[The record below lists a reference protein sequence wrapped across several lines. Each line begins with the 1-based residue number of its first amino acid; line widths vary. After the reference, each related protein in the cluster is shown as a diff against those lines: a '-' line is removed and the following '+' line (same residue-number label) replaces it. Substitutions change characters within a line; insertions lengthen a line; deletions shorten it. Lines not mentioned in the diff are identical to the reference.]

1 MSKTVD
7 ERVVEMRFDN
17 SQFEKNVSTTM
28 STLDKFKQK
37 LNLSGASKGLDEIN
51 SSAKKVDMSILGNG
65 IETVKAKFS
74 ALQVMGVTALAN
86 LTNSAVNAGRR
97 MVSALSLDPIKD
109 GFSEYETQMNSV
121 QTILAN
127 TKKEGTTV
135 KTVNAALDELNHYAD
150 KTIYNFTEM
159 TRNIGTFTAAGVK
172 LGASVSSI
180 KGIANLAAVSGS
192 TPQQAS
198 TAMYQLSQAIAS
210 GTVKLM
216 DWNSVVTAGM
226 GGQVFQDALIRT
238 SEHLKTGAKS
248 AISAEGSFRNSLQ
261 TGWLTTEVLTQTLD
275 QFATAAY
282 TQEEYEAAVEKFV
295 KQGYTR
301 EEAKQMAD
309 MAKTAGEAAT
319 KVKTFSQLIDTL
331 KEALGSGWTETW
343 RLIIGD
349 FEEARE
355 LWTSVSDVFSDLI
368 NKSSE
373 ARNNM
378 IKGWADLGGRTDL
391 IETFKNAFEAIRKII
406 EPISEAFREI
416 FPRTTSEQLYKMT
429 DALRKFSERLI
440 ISDNTASKLKS
451 TFKGVFSILDIGV
464 EALKAIG
471 EGILSLFKRFS
482 GLKLGILDATSSF
495 GDFMSN
501 LIDSIKE
508 TDFFGKSVDKVVKF
522 VSDAIDKIKEFG
534 KSLKID
540 FKAPKFDSVLSFFKS
555 LWSIITKVTSVIAN
569 ALGKAGSTIS
579 EVLGKGDIFEV
590 LNSGVL
596 VGILLGVKNFVS
608 TIGDAFDNVG
618 GFVEN
623 VKGILDDVRG
633 CLLAYQ
639 EQLKAG
645 ALLKIAAAIAILSG
659 ALFLLSTIDQN
670 SLGSAIIAIT
680 VLFTELVGAMTLLN
694 KFGGKSSMFDA
705 TAVKMVAMSV
715 AILILA
721 SALKSLSGLNWEQ
734 MGVGLTAISVLLW
747 ELVAVSIIMSK
758 TGSKMIKGSVG
769 LVALAAA
776 MKVLASACKDFAA
789 MSWEEMVKGVSAI
802 GLLLLELS
810 IFENIAGKAKHI
822 VRTGMSMVLIAAS
835 MKIFASALYDLGSMD
850 WNTIVKGLTAMGF
863 ALAELSIAMNLMPK
877 GSVFKATGLAIAVAS
892 LKLLANAMSDFG
904 GMEWSSIGK
913 GLATIGI
920 TLAELAI
927 GLKLMRGTIAG
938 SSALLVAVAALAI
951 MVPIIKSLGNMSLG
965 GIAKG
970 LVALAGAFAILGVA
984 GLLLQPLI
992 APILALAGAF
1002 VLLGVGMVGIGA
1014 GLLLVSSGIAALGA
1028 SLAAGAT
1035 AIVAGLTV
1043 IVTGILELIPII
1055 ARIIGEGIVEIAK
1068 VIGEYAPQ
1076 LAESC
1081 LLLIEGVLEALAEHA
1096 PAITNALLDFII
1108 GVINSLADHM
1118 PALIEALV
1126 NLLSKLFEG
1135 VAAAMKDLDPGILRN
1150 AISAAIGISA
1160 LLLAISVALKI
1171 LGSISIGNALKG
1183 AIALTVMA
1191 VPLVAFVGVLALMSN
1206 IDNAMNN
1213 ALALVV
1219 LTGSLTIMLGVLTI
1233 IGAAWP
1239 AAAAGLIALTAMA
1252 IPLLAFIGIL
1262 ALMNCVDNAMSN
1274 ALLLGSFMSILAD
1287 VLVKISLVAPLAL
1300 IGVAAMS
1307 GLAAL
1312 MGVIGTFAVA
1322 VGALMDKFPSL
1333 QNFLDSGLPVLEQL
1347 AGSIG
1352 TMIGKFVGGFGEGLS
1367 DSLVNM
1373 GENIAEF
1380 MARLAEASD
1389 NASGIKGESFDGVK
1403 KLMDAMGS
1411 IALTTVGTTIGDI
1424 FTLGG
1429 TSMEK
1434 FETDGVAFFNAMKAI
1449 GEASSDIDINE
1460 SAMNSVIGVAKNLV
1474 ELQSSLEPIG
1484 GVVTWFT
1491 GRDDLGT
1498 FGENA
1503 ALFVSSMNTAF
1514 GSLDD
1519 TSFNTEAMD
1528 SIIASATSLAKLQ
1541 SSLEPIG
1548 GVVTWF
1554 TGRDDLGVF
1563 GENVA
1568 QFITS
1573 ISATMSYLNGTE
1585 FNTEAMDQ
1593 IITAATSLA
1602 KLQSSLEPIGGV
1614 ITWFTGR
1621 DDLGKFGE
1629 NVSQFVFSMST
1640 AFSSLDYTEFNTE
1653 AIDQIIT
1660 AATSLAKLQSS
1671 LEPIGGVVTWFTGRD
1686 DLGKFGTSVA
1696 EFISSM
1702 KTAMTSLGG
1711 ETFNEEAFA
1720 SVIMAATKLS
1730 ELQSKLEPM
1739 GGVVTWFS
1747 GRDDLGEFGTNIS
1760 LFADAMRK
1768 LKTGIGKDGISE
1780 TVVSSV
1786 TNAGEAIIA
1795 LQKALPEEHWFD
1807 GKMNLTEFSNYI
1819 SDFATAMSDFGAKV
1833 ASINPEVI
1841 STSIT
1846 TAYRIKS
1853 LINSLN
1859 DLDTSGLTAFTG
1871 IGTGG
1876 FGADGAAY
1884 QIAQTISAYS
1894 EKVANIN
1901 TEAVSVS
1908 VSAALKLKTLI
1919 NNLANLDTSGI
1930 SNFKPN
1936 SIAIEMKNYADKVS
1950 GIDTT
1955 EVTFSIA
1962 SASMLKTFIASLS
1975 GLDDSGISKFKP
1987 GYIGSALKA
1996 YGASVSGVNMSAI
2009 SISISVATRIKTFI
2023 TSLAGLD
2030 VSGVKAYKDAINTLA
2045 ETNVSDLIKAFKG
2058 ASEKMNSAGADLVGS
2073 LVKGMTSKMGAV
2085 SAAIS
2090 GISVS
2095 VSTALTNIRAYYTSF
2110 YNAGSYLVTGFCNG
2124 ISANSYRAAARASA
2138 MAYAAEQAAR
2148 SSLKIH
2154 SPSRVFREIG
2164 SRIPEGFAI
2173 GIGMLGSDVRNSV
2186 NDMTALAISST
2197 RMAMST
2203 VLDALNCDIDSQPT
2217 IRPVI
2222 DLTDVRDGANNI
2234 RSLIG
2239 DANTVGVRADLNAI
2253 GYTMNRRIQNGTTDD
2268 IISAINKLND
2278 GLANNRGDTYN
2289 FGDFTYDD
2297 GSNISDAVQTLVRAA
2312 RMGRRV

>member
-51 SSAKKVDMSILGNG
+51 ASARKVDMSVLGNG

-86 LTNSAVNAGRR
+86 LTNSAINAGRR

-109 GFSEYETQMNSV
+109 GFAEYETQMDAV

-172 LGASVSSI
+172 LGTSVSSI
-180 KGIANLAAVSGS
+180 KGIANLAAISGS
-192 TPQQAS
+192 KSQQAS

-216 DWNSVVTAGM
+216 DWNSVVNAGM

-248 AISAEGSFRNSLQ
+248 AISAEGSFRDSLQ

-275 QFATAAY
+275 QFATAAD

-301 EEAKQMAD
+301 EEAKQIAD

-331 KEALGSGWTETW
+331 KEALGSGWAETW

-355 LWTSVSDVFSDLI
+355 LWTSVSDVLSDLI

-378 IKGWADLGGRTDL
+378 IKGWADLGGRAAL

-440 ISDNTASKLKS
+440 ISDNTAAKLKS

-482 GLKLGILDATSSF
+482 GLKFGVMDATSSF

-501 LIDSIKE
+501 LRDSIKE
-508 TDFFGKSVDKVVKF
+508 TDFFGKAVDKVVKF
-522 VSDAIDKIKEFG
+522 VSNAIDKIKEFG
-534 KSLKID
+534 KSLKIG

-569 ALGKAGSTIS
+569 ALGKVGSTIS

-590 LNSGVL
+590 LNSGIL

-608 TIGDAFDNVG
+608 TIGDAFGNVG

-633 CLLAYQ
+633 CLQAYQ

-645 ALLKIAAAIAILSG
+645 ALLKIAGAIAILAG

-670 SLGSAIIAIT
+670 SLGSSIVAIT
-680 VLFTELVGAMTLLN
+680 ILFTELVGAMALLN
-694 KFGGKSSMFDA
+694 KFGGKSSMFDS
-705 TAVKMVAMSV
+705 TAIKMAAMSV
-715 AILILA
+715 AILVLA

-747 ELVAVSIIMSK
+747 ELVAVSIVMSK

-769 LVALAAA
+769 LISLAAA
-776 MKVLASACKDFAA
+776 MKILASACKDFAS
-789 MSWEEMVKGVSAI
+789 MNLGDMFKGISVI

-822 VRTGMSMVLIAAS
+822 VRTGLSMVLIAAS
-835 MKIFASALYDLGSMD
+835 MKIFASALSDLGSMD
-850 WNTIVKGLTAMGF
+850 WNTIVKGLTAMGL
-863 ALAELSIAMNLMPK
+863 ALAKLSIAMNLMPK
-877 GSVFKATGLAIAVAS
+877 GSVLKATGLLIAVAS
-892 LKLLANAMSDFG
+892 LKLLVSAMSDFG

-913 GLATIGI
+913 GLTTIGI

-927 GLKLMRGTIAG
+927 GLNLMRGTIAG
-938 SSALLVAVAALAI
+938 SAALLVAVASLAI
-951 MVPIIKSLGNMSLG
+951 MVPIIKSLGNMSWE

-970 LVALAGAFAILGVA
+970 LVTLAGAFAILGVA
-984 GLLLQPLI
+984 GFLLQPLI

-1002 VLLGVGMVGIGA
+1002 ALLGVGMAGIGA
-1014 GLLLVSSGIAALGA
+1014 GLLLVSSGIAAFGA

-1043 IVTGILELIPII
+1043 IVTGILELIPTI
-1055 ARIIGEGIVEIAK
+1055 ARIIGEGIAEIAK

-1096 PAITNALLDFII
+1096 PAITNALLDFLI

-1118 PALIEALV
+1118 PTLIEALV

-1135 VAAAMKDLDPGILRN
+1135 VSAALKDLDPGVLRN
-1150 AISAAIGISA
+1150 AIAAAIGLSA

-1183 AIALTVMA
+1183 AIALTVIA

-1252 IPLLAFIGIL
+1252 IPLLAFVGIL

-1274 ALLLGSFMSILAD
+1274 ALLLGAFMSILAD

-1300 IGVAAMS
+1300 IGVAAMTS
-1307 GLAAL
+1307 LAAL
-1312 MGVIGTFAVA
+1312 MGVIGTFAVS
-1322 VGALMDKFPSL
+1322 VGALVDKFPSL

-1403 KLMDAMGS
+1403 KLMDVMGS

-1460 SAMNSVIGVAKNLV
+1460 SSMNSVIGVAKNLA

-1484 GVVTWFT
+1484 GVVTWF
-1491 GRDDLGT
+1491 
-1498 FGENA
+1498 
-1503 ALFVSSMNTAF
+1503 V
-1514 GSLDD
+1514 
-1519 TSFNTEAMD
+1519 
-1528 SIIASATSLAKLQ
+1528 
-1541 SSLEPIG
+1541 
-1548 GVVTWF
+1548 
-1554 TGRDDLGVF
+1554 
-1563 GENVA
+1563 
-1568 QFITS
+1568 
-1573 ISATMSYLNGTE
+1573 
-1585 FNTEAMDQ
+1585 
-1593 IITAATSLA
+1593 
-1602 KLQSSLEPIGGV
+1602 
-1614 ITWFTGR
+1614 
-1621 DDLGKFGE
+1621 
-1629 NVSQFVFSMST
+1629 
-1640 AFSSLDYTEFNTE
+1640 
-1653 AIDQIIT
+1653 
-1660 AATSLAKLQSS
+1660 
-1671 LEPIGGVVTWFTGRD
+1671 GRD

-1696 EFISSM
+1696 EFISSIR
-1702 KTAMTSLGG
+1702 TAMTSLGG
-1711 ETFNEEAFA
+1711 ETFNEETFS

-1768 LKTGIGKDGISE
+1768 LKTGMGEDGISE

-1786 TNAGEAIIA
+1786 TNAGNAVIA

-1819 SDFATAMSDFGAKV
+1819 SDFATAMSDFGAKA
-1833 ASINPEVI
+1833 ASINPEAI
-1841 STSIT
+1841 STAIT

-1853 LINSLN
+1853 LINSFN
-1859 DLDTSGLTAFTG
+1859 NLDTSGLTTFTG

-1884 QIAQTISAYS
+1884 QIAQTIAAYS

-1919 NNLANLDTSGI
+1919 SNLANLDTSGI
-1930 SNFKPN
+1930 SNFKLN
-1936 SIAIEMKNYADKVS
+1936 SIAVEMKNYADKVS
-1950 GIDTT
+1950 GINTT
-1955 EVTFSIA
+1955 EIAFSIT
-1962 SASMLKTFIASLS
+1962 SASMLKTFIASLA

-1987 GYIGSALKA
+1987 GSIGSALNA
-1996 YGASVSGVNMSAI
+1996 YGVSVAGVDMSAI
-2009 SISISVATRIKTFI
+2009 SRSISVATRIKTFI

-2030 VSGVKAYKDAINTLA
+2030 ASGVKTYKDAVNTLA
-2045 ETNVSDLIKAFKG
+2045 ETNVYDLVKAFKG

-2073 LVKGMTSKMGAV
+2073 LAKGMTSKMGAV

-2090 GISVS
+2090 SISVS
-2095 VSTALTNIRAYYTSF
+2095 ISTALTNVRAYYVSF
-2110 YNAGSYLVTGFCNG
+2110 YDVGSYLVTGFCNG
-2124 ISANSYRAAARASA
+2124 ISANTFRAAAQASA

-2186 NDMTALAISST
+2186 NDMTASAISST
-2197 RMAMST
+2197 RRAMST
-2203 VLDALNCDIDSQPT
+2203 ILDTLNSDIDSQPT

-2234 RSLIG
+2234 QSLLG
-2239 DANTVGVRADLNAI
+2239 GANTVGVRADLNAI
-2253 GYTMNRRIQNGTTDD
+2253 GSTMNRRIQNGTTDD

>member
-51 SSAKKVDMSILGNG
+51 SSAKKVDMSVLGNG

-86 LTNSAVNAGRR
+86 LTNSAIDAGRR
-97 MVSALSLDPIKD
+97 IVSALSLDPIKD
-109 GFSEYETQMNSV
+109 GFAEYETQMDAV

-172 LGASVSSI
+172 LGTSVSSI
-180 KGIANLAAVSGS
+180 KGIANLAAISGS
-192 TPQQAS
+192 KSQQAS

-210 GTVKLM
+210 GTVRLM
-216 DWNSVVTAGM
+216 DWNSVVNAGM

-248 AISAEGSFRNSLQ
+248 AISAEGSFRDSLQ

-275 QFATAAY
+275 QFATAAD
-282 TQEEYEAAVEKFV
+282 TQEEYESAVEKFV

-301 EEAKQMAD
+301 EEAKQIAD

-331 KEALGSGWTETW
+331 KEALGSGWAETW

-355 LWTSVSDVFSDLI
+355 LWTSVSDVLSDLI

-378 IKGWADLGGRTDL
+378 IKGWADLGGRTAL

-440 ISDNTASKLKS
+440 ISDNTAAKLKS

-482 GLKLGILDATSSF
+482 GLELGILDATSSF

-501 LIDSIKE
+501 LRDSVKE
-508 TDFFGKSVDKVVKF
+508 TDFFGKAVDKVVKF

-534 KSLKID
+534 KSLKIG

-555 LWSIITKVTSVIAN
+555 LWSIMTKVTSVIAN
-569 ALGKAGSTIS
+569 ALGKVGSTIS

-633 CLLAYQ
+633 CLQAYQ

-659 ALFLLSTIDQN
+659 ALFLLSTIDPN
-670 SLGSAIIAIT
+670 SLGSAIVAIT
-680 VLFTELVGAMTLLN
+680 VLFTELVGAMALLN
-694 KFGGKSSMFDA
+694 KFGGKSSMFDS
-705 TAVKMVAMSV
+705 TAVKMVAMSA

-747 ELVAVSIIMSK
+747 ELVAVSIVMSK

-769 LVALAAA
+769 LIALAAA
-776 MKVLASACKDFAA
+776 MKILASACKDFAS
-789 MSWEEMVKGVSAI
+789 MSWGEMVKGVSAI

-810 IFENIAGKAKHI
+810 IFENIAGKAKHV

-863 ALAELSIAMNLMPK
+863 ALAELSIVMNLMPK
-877 GSVFKATGLAIAVAS
+877 GSVFKATGLVIAVAS

-904 GMEWSSIGK
+904 GMEWNSIGK

-920 TLAELAI
+920 ALTELAI
-927 GLKLMRGTIAG
+927 GLNLMRGTIAG
-938 SSALLVAVAALAI
+938 SAALLVAVAALAI
-951 MVPIIKSLGNMSLG
+951 MVPIIKSLGNMSWE

-970 LVALAGAFAILGVA
+970 LVTLAGAFAIFGVA

-1002 VLLGVGMVGIGA
+1002 ALLGVGMVGIGA

-1043 IVTGILELIPII
+1043 VVTGILELIPTI

-1096 PAITNALLDFII
+1096 PAITNALIDFLI
-1108 GVINSLADHM
+1108 GVINSLSDHM

-1135 VAAAMKDLDPGILRN
+1135 VAEALKDLDPGILRN
-1150 AISAAIGISA
+1150 AISAAIGLSA

-1191 VPLVAFVGVLALMSN
+1191 VPLVAFVGVLALMNN

-1252 IPLLAFIGIL
+1252 IPLLSFIGIL

-1274 ALLLGSFMSILAD
+1274 ALLLGAFMSIMAD

-1312 MGVIGTFAVA
+1312 MGVIGMFAVA

-1333 QNFLDSGLPVLEQL
+1333 QNFLNSGLPVLEQL

-1380 MARLAEASD
+1380 MAKLAEASD

-1403 KLMDAMGS
+1403 KLMDVMGS

-1460 SAMNSVIGVAKNLV
+1460 SAMNSVIGVAKNLA
-1474 ELQSSLEPIG
+1474 E
-1484 GVVTWFT
+1484 
-1491 GRDDLGT
+1491 
-1498 FGENA
+1498 
-1503 ALFVSSMNTAF
+1503 
-1514 GSLDD
+1514 
-1519 TSFNTEAMD
+1519 
-1528 SIIASATSLAKLQ
+1528 
-1541 SSLEPIG
+1541 
-1548 GVVTWF
+1548 
-1554 TGRDDLGVF
+1554 
-1563 GENVA
+1563 
-1568 QFITS
+1568 
-1573 ISATMSYLNGTE
+1573 
-1585 FNTEAMDQ
+1585 
-1593 IITAATSLA
+1593 
-1602 KLQSSLEPIGGV
+1602 
-1614 ITWFTGR
+1614 
-1621 DDLGKFGE
+1621 
-1629 NVSQFVFSMST
+1629 
-1640 AFSSLDYTEFNTE
+1640 
-1653 AIDQIIT
+1653 
-1660 AATSLAKLQSS
+1660 LQSS

-1711 ETFNEEAFA
+1711 ETFNEEALS

-1768 LKTGIGKDGISE
+1768 LKTGMGEDGISE

-1786 TNAGEAIIA
+1786 TNAGNAVIA

-1819 SDFATAMSDFGAKV
+1819 SDFATAMSDFGAKA
-1833 ASINPEVI
+1833 ASINPEAI
-1841 STSIT
+1841 STAIT

-1853 LINSLN
+1853 LINSFN
-1859 DLDTSGLTAFTG
+1859 NLDTSGLTTFTG

-1884 QIAQTISAYS
+1884 QIAQTIAAYS

-1919 NNLANLDTSGI
+1919 SNLANLDTSGI

-1950 GIDTT
+1950 GINTT
-1955 EVTFSIA
+1955 EIAFSIT
-1962 SASMLKTFIASLS
+1962 SVSMLKTFIESLA

-1987 GYIGSALKA
+1987 GSIGSALKA
-1996 YGASVSGVNMSAI
+1996 YGVSVAGVDMSAI
-2009 SISISVATRIKTFI
+2009 SRSISVATRIKTFI
-2023 TSLAGLD
+2023 MSLAGLD
-2030 VSGVKAYKDAINTLA
+2030 ASGVKAYKDAVNTLA
-2045 ETNVSDLIKAFKG
+2045 ETNVSDLVKAFKG

-2073 LVKGMTSKMGAV
+2073 LAKGMTSKMGAV
-2085 SAAIS
+2085 NAAIS
-2090 GISVS
+2090 SISVS
-2095 VSTALTNIRAYYTSF
+2095 ISTALTNVRAYYVSF
-2110 YNAGSYLVTGFCNG
+2110 YDVGAYLVTGFCNG
-2124 ISANSYRAAARASA
+2124 ISANTFRAAAQASA

-2186 NDMTALAISST
+2186 NDMTASAISST
-2197 RMAMST
+2197 RRAMST
-2203 VLDALNCDIDSQPT
+2203 ILDTLNSDIDSQPT

-2234 RSLIG
+2234 QSLLG
-2239 DANTVGVRADLNAI
+2239 GANTVSVRADLNAI

>member
-51 SSAKKVDMSILGNG
+51 ASARKVDMSVLGNG

-86 LTNSAVNAGRR
+86 LTNSAINAGRR
-97 MVSALSLDPIKD
+97 MVSSLSLDPIKD
-109 GFSEYETQMNSV
+109 GFAEYETQMNSV

-127 TKKEGTTV
+127 TQKEGTTV

-172 LGASVSSI
+172 LDTSVSSI

-192 TPQQAS
+192 TSQQAS

-210 GTVKLM
+210 GTVRLM
-216 DWNSVVTAGM
+216 DWNSVVNAGM

-248 AISAEGSFRNSLQ
+248 AISAEGSFRDSLQ

-275 QFATAAY
+275 QFATAAD

-355 LWTSVSDVFSDLI
+355 LWTSVSDVLSDLI

-378 IKGWADLGGRTDL
+378 IKGWADLGGRTAL
-391 IETFKNAFEAIRKII
+391 IETFKNAFEAICKII

-440 ISDNTASKLKS
+440 ISDNTAAKLKS

-482 GLKLGILDATSSF
+482 GLKFGILDATSSF

-501 LIDSIKE
+501 LRDSIKE
-508 TDFFGKSVDKVVKF
+508 TDFFGKAVDKVVKF

-534 KSLKID
+534 KSLKIG
-540 FKAPKFDSVLSFFKS
+540 FKSPKFDSVLSFFKS

-608 TIGDAFDNVG
+608 TIGDAFGNVG

-633 CLLAYQ
+633 CLQAYQ

-645 ALLKIAAAIAILSG
+645 ALLKIAAAIAILAG
-659 ALFLLSTIDQN
+659 ALFLLSTIDPN
-670 SLGSAIIAIT
+670 SLGSAIVAIT
-680 VLFTELVGAMTLLN
+680 ALFAELVGAMALLN
-694 KFGGKSSMFDA
+694 KFGGKSSMIGS

-734 MGVGLTAISVLLW
+734 IGVGLTAISVLLW
-747 ELVAVSIIMSK
+747 ELVAVSIVMSK

-776 MKVLASACKDFAA
+776 MKILASACKDFAA
-789 MSWEEMVKGVSAI
+789 MSWEEMFKGISAI

-835 MKIFASALYDLGSMD
+835 MKMFASALYDLGSMD

-877 GSVFKATGLAIAVAS
+877 GSVFKATGLVIAVAS

-913 GLATIGI
+913 GLTTIGI

-927 GLKLMRGTIAG
+927 GLNLMRGTIAG
-938 SSALLVAVAALAI
+938 SAALLVAVASLAI
-951 MVPIIKSLGNMSLG
+951 MVPIIKSLGNMSWE

-970 LVALAGAFAILGVA
+970 LVTLAGAFAILGVA

-992 APILALAGAF
+992 VPILALAGAF
-1002 VLLGVGMVGIGA
+1002 ALLGVGMVGIGA

-1043 IVTGILELIPII
+1043 IVTGILELIPTI
-1055 ARIIGEGIVEIAK
+1055 ARIIGEGIAEIAK

-1096 PAITNALLDFII
+1096 PAITNALLDFLI

-1118 PALIEALV
+1118 PTLIEALV

-1135 VAAAMKDLDPGILRN
+1135 VAEALKDLNPGVLRN
-1150 AISAAIGISA
+1150 AISAAIGLSA

-1252 IPLLAFIGIL
+1252 IPLLAFVGIL

-1274 ALLLGSFMSILAD
+1274 ALLLGAFMSILAD

-1403 KLMDAMGS
+1403 KLMDVMGS

-1460 SAMNSVIGVAKNLV
+1460 SSMNSVIGVAKNLA
-1474 ELQSSLEPIG
+1474 E
-1484 GVVTWFT
+1484 
-1491 GRDDLGT
+1491 
-1498 FGENA
+1498 
-1503 ALFVSSMNTAF
+1503 
-1514 GSLDD
+1514 
-1519 TSFNTEAMD
+1519 
-1528 SIIASATSLAKLQ
+1528 
-1541 SSLEPIG
+1541 
-1548 GVVTWF
+1548 
-1554 TGRDDLGVF
+1554 
-1563 GENVA
+1563 
-1568 QFITS
+1568 
-1573 ISATMSYLNGTE
+1573 
-1585 FNTEAMDQ
+1585 
-1593 IITAATSLA
+1593 
-1602 KLQSSLEPIGGV
+1602 
-1614 ITWFTGR
+1614 
-1621 DDLGKFGE
+1621 
-1629 NVSQFVFSMST
+1629 
-1640 AFSSLDYTEFNTE
+1640 
-1653 AIDQIIT
+1653 
-1660 AATSLAKLQSS
+1660 LQSS

-1686 DLGKFGTSVA
+1686 DLGKFGASVA

-1711 ETFNEEAFA
+1711 DTFNEESFS

-1768 LKTGIGKDGISE
+1768 LKTGMGKDGISE
-1780 TVVSSV
+1780 TVVSSI
-1786 TNAGEAIIA
+1786 TNAGNAVIA

-1819 SDFATAMSDFGAKV
+1819 SDFATAMSDFGAKA
-1833 ASINPEVI
+1833 ASINPEAI
-1841 STSIT
+1841 STAIT

-1859 DLDTSGLTAFTG
+1859 NLDTSGLTTFTG

-1876 FGADGAAY
+1876 FGAGGAAY
-1884 QIAQTISAYS
+1884 QIAQTIAAYS

-1919 NNLANLDTSGI
+1919 SNLANLDISGI

-1955 EVTFSIA
+1955 VVASSIT
-1962 SASMLKTFIASLS
+1962 SAIRLKTFIASLA
-1975 GLDDSGISKFKP
+1975 GLDNSGISNFNP
-1987 GYIGSALKA
+1987 GSIGSALKA
-1996 YGASVSGVNMSAI
+1996 YGSSVSGVDMSTI
-2009 SISISVATRIKTFI
+2009 SRSISVATRIKKFI

-2030 VSGVKAYKDAINTLA
+2030 ASGVKAYKDAVNTLA
-2045 ETNVSDLIKAFKG
+2045 ETNVSDLVKAFKG

-2073 LVKGMTSKMGAV
+2073 LAKGMASKMGAV

-2090 GISVS
+2090 SISVS
-2095 VSTALTNIRAYYTSF
+2095 ISTALTNIRAYYVSF
-2110 YNAGSYLVTGFCNG
+2110 YDVGAYLVTGFCNG
-2124 ISANSYRAAARASA
+2124 ISANTFRAAAQASA

-2186 NDMTALAISST
+2186 NDMTASAISSA
-2197 RMAMST
+2197 RRAMST

-2234 RSLIG
+2234 RSLLG
-2239 DANTVGVRADLNAI
+2239 DSNTVGVRANLNAI

>member
-51 SSAKKVDMSILGNG
+51 SSAKKVDMSVLGNG
-65 IETVKAKFS
+65 IEAVKAKFS

-86 LTNSAVNAGRR
+86 LTNSAVNAGKR

-109 GFSEYETQMNSV
+109 GFAEYETQMNSV

-127 TKKEGTTV
+127 TQKEGTTV

-172 LGASVSSI
+172 LDTSVSSI
-180 KGIANLAAVSGS
+180 KGIANLAAISGS
-192 TPQQAS
+192 TSQQAS

-216 DWNSVVTAGM
+216 DWNSVVNAGM

-248 AISAEGSFRNSLQ
+248 AISAEGSFRDSLQ

-275 QFATAAY
+275 QFATAAD

-355 LWTSVSDVFSDLI
+355 LWTSVSDVLSDLI

-378 IKGWADLGGRTDL
+378 IKGWADLGGRTAL

-440 ISDNTASKLKS
+440 ISDNTAAKLKS
-451 TFKGVFSILDIGV
+451 TFKGVFSILYIGV

-471 EGILSLFKRFS
+471 EGILSLFKGFS
-482 GLKLGILDATSSF
+482 GLELGILDTTSSF

-501 LIDSIKE
+501 LRDSIKE
-508 TDFFGKSVDKVVKF
+508 TDFFGKAVDKVVKF
-522 VSDAIDKIKEFG
+522 VSNAIDKIKEFG
-534 KSLKID
+534 KSLKIG
-540 FKAPKFDSVLSFFKS
+540 FKAPEFDSVLSFFKS
-555 LWSIITKVTSVIAN
+555 LWSIITKVTSVIVN
-569 ALGKAGSTIS
+569 SLGKVGSTIS

-633 CLLAYQ
+633 CLQAYQ

-645 ALLKIAAAIAILSG
+645 ALLKIASAIALLAGSLFVISTIDSDKLEKAVIAIG
-659 ALFLLSTIDQN
+659 ALF
-670 SLGSAIIAIT
+670 GM
-680 VLFTELVGAMTLLN
+680 LVGAMALMN
-694 KFGGKSSMFDA
+694 KIETSGKSPLD
-705 TAVKMVAMSV
+705 KMVNSLSSACRTLSMIGLAV
-715 AILILA
+715 AVTILA
-721 SALKSLSGLNWEQ
+721 GAMKILAGINCEGILKGI
-734 MGVGLTAISVLLW
+734 VGLTAIVSILVSAAKIMDSEDRSITKFAGQMVLMSVAIGALS
-747 ELVAVSIIMSK
+747 LVA
-758 TGSKMIKGSVG
+758 
-769 LVALAAA
+769 
-776 MKVLASACKDFAA
+776 
-789 MSWEEMVKGVSAI
+789 
-802 GLLLLELS
+802 
-810 IFENIAGKAKHI
+810 
-822 VRTGMSMVLIAAS
+822 
-835 MKIFASALYDLGSMD
+835 
-850 WNTIVKGLTAMGF
+850 
-863 ALAELSIAMNLMPK
+863 
-877 GSVFKATGLAIAVAS
+877 
-892 LKLLANAMSDFG
+892 KLLATMSWGDLAKAG
-904 GMEWSSIGK
+904 AGMLGVIIVLVSAVKNMDGKDTAITKFAGQMMLMSVAIGALSLVAKMLSSMSWG
-913 GLATIGI
+913 
-920 TLAELAI
+920 ELAKAGA
-927 GLKLMRGTIAG
+927 GLLGIVI
-938 SSALLVAVAALAI
+938 LLVSAAKIMDSKDAAITKFAGQMVLMSVALAI
-951 MVPIIKSLGNMSLG
+951 MVPIIKSLGNMSWE

-970 LVALAGAFAILGVA
+970 LVTLAGAFAILGVA

-1002 VLLGVGMVGIGA
+1002 ALLGVGMVGIGA
-1014 GLLLVSSGIAALGA
+1014 GLFLASAGIAALSA

-1035 AIVAGLTV
+1035 AIIAGLTV
-1043 IVTGILELIPII
+1043 IVTGILELIPTI

-1081 LLLIEGVLEALAEHA
+1081 LLLIEGVLEALADHA
-1096 PAITNALLDFII
+1096 PAITNALLDFLI

-1135 VAAAMKDLDPGILRN
+1135 VAEALKDLNPGVLRN
-1150 AISAAIGISA
+1150 AISAAIGLSA
-1160 LLLAISVALKI
+1160 LLLAISVAIKI

-1252 IPLLAFIGIL
+1252 IPLLAFVGIL
-1262 ALMNCVDNAMSN
+1262 ALMNCVNNAMSN
-1274 ALLLGSFMSILAD
+1274 ALLLGAFMSILAD

-1307 GLAAL
+1307 GLAVL

-1403 KLMDAMGS
+1403 KLMDVMGS

-1460 SAMNSVIGVAKNLV
+1460 SAMNSVIGVAKNLA

-1484 GVVTWFT
+1484 GVITWFT

-1519 TSFNTEAMD
+1519 TSFNTEAMN

-1554 TGRDDLGVF
+1554 TGRDDLGAF
-1563 GENVA
+1563 GENIA

-1573 ISATMSYLNGTE
+1573 ISATMSSLNETE

-1593 IITAATSLA
+1593 IITAATGLA

-1621 DDLGKFGE
+1621 DDLGKFG
-1629 NVSQFVFSMST
+1629 
-1640 AFSSLDYTEFNTE
+1640 
-1653 AIDQIIT
+1653 
-1660 AATSLAKLQSS
+1660 
-1671 LEPIGGVVTWFTGRD
+1671 
-1686 DLGKFGTSVA
+1686 TSVA
-1696 EFISSM
+1696 EFISSI

-1730 ELQSKLEPM
+1730 EIQSKLEPM

-1747 GRDDLGEFGTNIS
+1747 GRDDLGEFGKNIS

-1768 LKTGIGKDGISE
+1768 LKTGMGEDGISE
-1780 TVVSSV
+1780 TVVSSI
-1786 TNAGEAIIA
+1786 TNAGNAVIA

-1819 SDFATAMSDFGAKV
+1819 SDFATAMSDFGVKA
-1833 ASINPEVI
+1833 ASINPEAI
-1841 STSIT
+1841 STAIT

-1859 DLDTSGLTAFTG
+1859 NLDTSGLTTFTG

-1884 QIAQTISAYS
+1884 QIAQTIAAYS

-1919 NNLANLDTSGI
+1919 SNLANLDISGI

-1936 SIAIEMKNYADKVS
+1936 SIAIEMKNYADKVG

-1955 EVTFSIA
+1955 VVASSIT
-1962 SASMLKTFIASLS
+1962 SAIRLKTFIASLA
-1975 GLDDSGISKFKP
+1975 GLDNSGISNFNP
-1987 GYIGSALKA
+1987 GSIGSALKA
-1996 YGASVSGVNMSAI
+1996 YGASVAGVDMSAI
-2009 SISISVATRIKTFI
+2009 SRSISVATRIKTFI

-2030 VSGVKAYKDAINTLA
+2030 ASGVKAYKDAVNTLA
-2045 ETNVSDLIKAFKG
+2045 ETNVSDLVKAFKG

-2073 LVKGMTSKMGAV
+2073 LAKGMASKMGTV
-2085 SAAIS
+2085 KTAIS
-2090 GISVS
+2090 SITTSVS
-2095 VSTALTNIRAYYTSF
+2095 SSLASIRAYYTSF
-2110 YNAGSYLVTGFCNG
+2110 YNAGSYLVSGFCNG
-2124 ISANSYRAAARASA
+2124 ISANTFRAAAQASA

-2186 NDMTALAISST
+2186 NDMTASAISST
-2197 RMAMST
+2197 RRAMST
-2203 VLDALNCDIDSQPT
+2203 ILDALNSDIDSQPT

-2234 RSLIG
+2234 QSLLG
-2239 DANTVGVRADLNAI
+2239 GANTVGVRADLNAI
-2253 GYTMNRRIQNGTTDD
+2253 GSTMNRRIQNGTTDD